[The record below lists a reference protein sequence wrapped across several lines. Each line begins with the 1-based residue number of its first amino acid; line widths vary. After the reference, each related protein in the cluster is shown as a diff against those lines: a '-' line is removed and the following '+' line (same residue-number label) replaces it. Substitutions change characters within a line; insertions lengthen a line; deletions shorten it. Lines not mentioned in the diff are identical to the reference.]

1 MSEEFFLRKLI
12 NDESFI
18 RWLKDNID
26 PKEKEDWDRWLM
38 KSLEHRCL
46 ANRAVKILSMP
57 FKISKI
63 EDDDLLEQLG
73 QLQKTISKENKNDAA
88 EKENE

>member
-12 NDESFI
+12 NDESFV

-38 KSLEHRCL
+38 KSLEHRSL
-46 ANRAVKILSMP
+46 ANRAGKILSMP